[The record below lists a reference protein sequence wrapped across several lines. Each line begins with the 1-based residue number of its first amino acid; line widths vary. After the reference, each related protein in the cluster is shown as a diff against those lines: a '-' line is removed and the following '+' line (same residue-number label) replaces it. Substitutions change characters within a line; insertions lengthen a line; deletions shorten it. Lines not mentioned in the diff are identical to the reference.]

1 MLSIQRTIILEFPNL
16 IPPVWGMLA
25 PTVLTVGVTTTA
37 SGYRQRHPTFVH
49 SNTFLA
55 RYPAAPCRP
64 KPNPTFLSPPFQV
77 AATFPSV
84 NIGKGG
90 FFCTFSQLW
99 SNLIFSHVH
108 KTPHLGEI
116 AQTVAYFI
124 ATTSSTEH

>member
-55 RYPAAPCRP
+55 RYPAAPRRP

-84 NIGKGG
+84 NIGKG
-90 FFCTFSQLW
+90 FFL
-99 SNLIFSHVH
+99 
-108 KTPHLGEI
+108 
-116 AQTVAYFI
+116 YFQP
-124 ATTSSTEH
+124 AME